1 MSWVRISDDIPL
13 HPRSLQAG
21 LAAFGLWTSGLAF
34 ANRHMTDGYLPE
46 NLMMVFPG
54 EKRSYL
60 LRLATRLVEVGLWA
74 KVDPST
80 GAVPGVTGIPAY
92 LISNYSECQPSA
104 TRKSQIQRRTESRE
118 RQQRFRKKTTDQ
130 EPLSRCDTRVVAP
143 VLDPDPD
150 PDPDPNSTGN
160 GDAAAQTSG
169 HRPEL
174 RSFVLRFFSECYEKK
189 RGDAWLQSAYFDRD
203 LRQIATYCKTE
214 IDAKIGIENYFRLA
228 DEFIQS
234 KNFSP
239 TFLAKNWGMYRNP
252 PEISKASPRTG
263 NDHSRWEL
271 SNKNNWI
278 YSPNDPP
285 PQTKWDAFTW
295 WSKLENER
303 IRNAS

>member
-60 LRLATRLVEVGLWA
+60 LKLATRLVEVGLWA

-118 RQQRFRKKTTDQ
+118 RQQRFRKKTAD
-130 EPLSRCDTRVVAP
+130 PDLLSRCDNRVVTP

-150 PDPDPNSTGN
+150 PDPNNTSN
-160 GDAAAQTSG
+160 GVAAAQVSG
-169 HRPEL
+169 RRPDL
-174 RSFVLRFFSECYEKK
+174 RSFVLRFFAECYEKK
-189 RGDAWLQSAYFDRD
+189 RGDAWLRASYFEQDFKR
-203 LRQIATYCKTE
+203 IAAQCKAE
-214 IDAKIGIENYFRLA
+214 VDAKTGIENYFRLG
-228 DEFIQS
+228 DEYVQRED
-234 KNFSP
+234 FSP
-239 TFLAKNWGMYRNP
+239 RILAKNWGKYRNP
-252 PEISKASPRTG
+252 PVVSNTTTRTNYG
-263 NDHSRWEL
+263 HSRWDL

-285 PQTKWDAFTW
+285 PQTNWDAFTW